1 LDLFVFEKNM
11 TQMPSKQETSH
22 ILVVDDEEIT
32 RAFVSDVL
40 RDQKYEVALASSGEE
55 GLRLLSLT
63 PFDLVLVDL
72 FLPGMDGMSMIRQAR
87 ADGVESPFIIITGYG
102 SVESAIEALHEGVAD
117 YVLKPLKVNELLM
130 VVERALKHWRVLRE
144 NLDLRESM
152 ALYEVVRAIA
162 ASGDLDEILGLIVQ
176 ALKRKLNAEQV
187 IAFIQVEEGGLLPA
201 AGTKNTPPD
210 MALFQFAQTVLD
222 SPEVVVHPL
231 EQGVRIGLRLQA
243 QNRAV
248 GVLVA
253 DLAELPHGGQR
264 RAWDL
269 LSGMAG
275 IAIHNAQLLATLE
288 KNLHHI
294 EEQQAQL
301 IQSSKLSIIGEMA
314 ASIAHEIRNPLSA
327 ITLGCELLQVE
338 AEEQTGQSQTEAK
351 ALETILTASRRLG
364 ELVEN
369 LVGFSRKQGPVK
381 GPVDVGQLL
390 TKTKSLVRYHLAKYH
405 VQWVE
410 DLAGDGRPIRG
421 NEGQLQQVLLN
432 LVLNACDAMPDGGTL
447 VFATA
452 PAELDGQ
459 GPALALTIRDTGAGI
474 PPEDLKQI
482 FEPFYTTKGNRGTG
496 LGLTISRNIV
506 RDHQGT
512 LDVESEVGKGTAF
525 TVTLPLFIENQPG
538 SKKQGE
544 THPGGKGV

>member
-1 LDLFVFEKNM
+1 MDLFVFEKNM